1 MPSRKLH
8 NRFAE
13 SLGIDRELADL
24 VNSWMD
30 EPSKWLGPSHRMV
43 RHDIPYAL
51 KMAFEISHEQQL
63 TSKRRMK
70 KVATPADVMKAYG
83 VHLLLDTAS
92 QNPSIRRMFRL
103 MEALTD

>member
-1 MPSRKLH
+1 LPNRKLH

-24 VNSWMD
+24 VNRRMD

-43 RHDIPYAL
+43 RHDISYAL
-51 KMAFEISHEQQL
+51 KMAFEISHEKQL
-63 TSKRRMK
+63 TLKRRMK
-70 KVATPADVMKAYG
+70 KEATPADVMKAYG